1 MNIRLFNKN
10 DYETIKMWWYKA
22 HEIPPT
28 LEMLPEDS
36 TFILELDNKPQVSLT
51 VYLTNSKHLAYLENF
66 VKDPELKDSKQ
77 YTELLVK
84 HVEMFTK
91 EQGYKVLACLA
102 YKDKLKKR
110 YEDLGYINTLNNLS
124 SFIKEL

>member
-36 TFILELDNKPQVSLT
+36 TFILELDNKPKVSLT

-66 VKDPELKDSKQ
+66 AKDPELEDSKQ
-77 YTELLVK
+77 YTELLAK
-84 HVEMFTK
+84 HVEKFAK